1 MRTGTP
7 HNQHGSLSAVR
18 ECIYH
23 ITHLHT
29 PAKIGILGDWL
40 RRLWT
45 RCWRWSSGRWCY
57 LWWRG
62 RWCLFCGIQWQCG
75 GRCLHCCMNCMSLLY
90 HYYGVYTYVYIL
102 IKWIE
107 RCGLPRP
114 DRERCSS
121 GSAWNS
127 GWGCWTGTVTNQTY
141 RIMHYGIL
149 IPIFNTE
156 YSVFILSTLYCVQS
170 TIATPAPW
178 FLLLCYIE
186 ASLAGSRN
194 GMPISGPRLVGLRR
208 TMGVI
213 GCMVIVE
220 TIVLCNKEWYT
231 I

>member
-7 HNQHGSLSAVR
+7 YNQHGPLSAVR

-23 ITHLHT
+23 ITNLHT

-62 RWCLFCGIQWQCG
+62 RWCRFCGIQWRCG

-114 DRERCSS
+114 DRERCSC

-141 RIMHYGIL
+141 RIMHDGIL

-156 YSVFILSTLYCVQS
+156 YLYYSVLCPKYYYCYSCPLIPIIVLYWGY
-170 TIATPAPW
+170 PW
-178 FLLLCYIE
+178 Q
-186 ASLAGSRN
+186 AAGML
-194 GMPISGPRLVGLRR
+194 MPISGPRLVGLRR